1 MTDPVC
7 TDQRN
12 YVVYERGGGI
22 SIDPCFYK
30 SERFLE
36 QIRGIREIRLIHQQ
50 MRNLC
55 QKQKSS

>member
-1 MTDPVC
+1 MS

-30 SERFLE
+30 SERFRE
-36 QIRGIREIRLIHQQ
+36 QVRAITKIRLSNKPT
-50 MRNLC
+50 R
-55 QKQKSS
+55 